1 MNECDLN
8 CWARKLLAIGVAGS
22 GARGDQISSVESQP
36 PVRWLPLLIVLT
48 PNQRTNPPAYH
59 LNKCNCWSFGGSKKP
74 KVFLTNHC
82 LSTSS
87 TSTRHQFNT
96 YRHPVSELCEKHGR
110 CCKMFVNN
118 SSLNS
123 AHLHAD
129 GRSSCVDEMHSSR
142 AASRWRTSLTIN
154 VCFLDIKKKLCQM
167 TNFRQVPLDFFLVIR
182 ICAAISRF

>member
-1 MNECDLN
+1 M
-8 CWARKLLAIGVAGS
+8 RFKLLSTQIISDRS
-22 GARGDQISSVESQP
+22 GGKWSEGWSDQLSRVSAPSEMIAASHSS
-36 PVRWLPLLIVLT
+36 T

-129 GRSSCVDEMHSSR
+129 GRLSWVDEMHSSR

-154 VCFLDIKKKLCQM
+154 VCFLDIKKLSQM